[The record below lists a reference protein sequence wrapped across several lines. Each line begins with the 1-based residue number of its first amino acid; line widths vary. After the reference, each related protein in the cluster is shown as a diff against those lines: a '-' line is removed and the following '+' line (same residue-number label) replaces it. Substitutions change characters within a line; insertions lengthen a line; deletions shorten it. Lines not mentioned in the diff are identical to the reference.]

1 MGVGYVSHLINCWI
15 NRMNHERVE
24 GNKYKNENGEEYE
37 RLHLL
42 RKERGG
48 MISVEDCVNGEEKI
62 SKLCDGE

>member
-1 MGVGYVSHLINCWI
+1 MGVGCVSDLINCWI

-24 GNKYKNENGEEYE
+24 GNKYKNENDIECE

-48 MISVEDCVNGEEKI
+48 MISVEDCV
-62 SKLCDGE
+62 

>member
-1 MGVGYVSHLINCWI
+1 MGVGCVSDLINCWI

-24 GNKYKNENGEEYE
+24 GNKYKNENDIEYE

-48 MISVEDCVNGEEKI
+48 MISVEDCV
-62 SKLCDGE
+62 